1 MTVSAGSARPGTVT
15 AAASAKI
22 NLALLVGDRRPDEY
36 HTLATLFQAVDLTDE
51 LTVAPTPGGLRL
63 TVGGPEAAGVP
74 TGPDNIALAA
84 LRLLARHTGHDL
96 AADGVDLRLTKRI
109 PAAAGLAGGSADA
122 AAALVAADALW
133 QTRVPRVELLDLA
146 AALGA
151 DVPFCLAGGT
161 AVGTGRGDLLAP
173 ALTRGRFHWVLA
185 LADTR
190 LATPAVFT
198 ELDRT
203 RPRGT
208 PEPVL
213 PPAVLA
219 AVRAGAAAAL
229 GPVLVN
235 DLQPAAL
242 SLAPG
247 LRRVL
252 DTGTE
257 LGALGSVVC
266 GSGPT
271 CAFLAAD
278 RKSAVRL
285 AAVLAG
291 AGVARRVLAVAGPAA
306 GARVLSPAGRAPSQ
320 PG

>member
-1 MTVSAGSARPGTVT
+1 MTVTTGGHRPGTVT

-22 NLALLVGDRRPDEY
+22 NLALLVGDRRPDGY
-36 HTLATLFQAVDLTDE
+36 HALATLFQAVDLADT
-51 LTVAPTPGGLRL
+51 LTVTGSADGLRL
-63 TVGGPEAAGVP
+63 AVDGPEAAGVP

-84 LRLLARHTGHDL
+84 LRVLARHTGHDL
-96 AADGVDLRLTKRI
+96 TSSGVAVGLTKRI

-122 AAALVAADALW
+122 AAALVAGDALW
-133 QTRVPRVELLDLA
+133 HTRVPRAELLDLA

-173 ALTRGRFHWVLA
+173 ALTRGPFHWVLA

-190 LATPAVFT
+190 LATPAVFA
-198 ELDRT
+198 ELDRS
-203 RPRGT
+203 RPRST

-213 PPAVLA
+213 APAVLA
-219 AVRAGAAAAL
+219 AVRAGDAAAL
-229 GPVLVN
+229 GPLLVN

-242 SLAPG
+242 ALAPR
-247 LRRVL
+247 LRQVL
-252 DTGTE
+252 DTGTD
-257 LGALGSVVC
+257 LGALGAVVC

-278 RKSAVRL
+278 RKSAMRL
-285 AAVLAG
+285 AAALAG
-291 AGVARRVLAVAGPAA
+291 AGVARQVLAVAGPAA
-306 GARVLSPAGRAPSQ
+306 GARIVSPAG
-320 PG
+320 